1 MTLPVKIYKCT
12 LEILI
17 RSIMW
22 KIQLFFWLEKWN
34 LYYFSIASYTQGKSL
49 SKRTCKLNKEIKE
62 TKTWIFNSDSSDKGF
77 KGTVVH
83 RASPSL
89 HLGSLAIKLTV
100 HLKKWH
106 VWFTTV
112 PLSEY
117 WYGKYRRF
125 SSYCCFW
132 SRNAQV
138 ILYKNQLKSFARSKY
153 LLWTLNICVFRSLE
167 S

>member
-17 RSIMW
+17 RSKMW
-22 KIQLFFWLEKWN
+22 KIQLFCWLEKWN

-100 HLKKWH
+100 HLKKMACLIHNGTIIRVLMW
-106 VWFTTV
+106 
-112 PLSEY
+112 
-117 WYGKYRRF
+117 KI
-125 SSYCCFW
+125 SSFFK
-132 SRNAQV
+132 
-138 ILYKNQLKSFARSKY
+138 LLLFLKQKCPSH
-153 LLWTLNICVFRSLE
+153 LI
-167 S
+167 